1 MKVESVVKTLD
12 DISEV
17 RQVLTSAIPNEGSYI
32 TDGIVKLILSLLHD
46 YESYILQMD
55 VIHK

>member
-17 RQVLTSAIPNEGSYI
+17 RQVLTSAIPNEGTYI
-32 TDGIVKLILSLLHD
+32 TDDIVKLILSLLHD